1 MRQRRMTVQEDLF
14 VPEGPAIPMSTE
26 QKENLIGLIGALI
39 LEVMTKSDAATEG
52 GDHDPDHG

>member
-14 VPEGPAIPMSTE
+14 APEGPAIAMSTE
-26 QKENLIGLIGALI
+26 QEENLIGLIGALI
-39 LEVMTKSDAATEG
+39 LEVMTNPDPATEG